1 MFETLFARAK
11 DEIRPYGYYEKSQ
24 YFVKVIKYF
33 GIAAIVAGII
43 TIFASSMIYI
53 GIAAILAGIFT
64 YIMNTGPNRLSVQ
77 GETMYMVWKGLE
89 KYMLEFSNMK
99 EVTNF
104 LHLELWKDYL
114 VYVPL

>member
-1 MFETLFARAK
+1 M
-11 DEIRPYGYYEKSQ
+11 
-24 YFVKVIKYF
+24 
-33 GIAAIVAGII
+33 AGVI

-99 EVTNF
+99 E
-104 LHLELWKDYL
+104 Y
-114 VYVPL
+114 